1 MNITNHKLLK
11 FRILSPIFATVFA
24 VAVYAEVKEYFM
36 FPFVFLQ
43 LASLVLA
50 IKFKCKKNKK
60 SLSVIS
66 KGGAIFLTIL
76 YVLAIA
82 MGIMVAMKSANI
94 AHSIAAACFYVVCL
108 DAIMAIPFVLSF
120 TEGSRWSS
128 GYGTSD
134 GGRVSGITP
143 ASGMP
148 IIGCSDSGG
157 TTPTLWPA
165 GHHSNDI
172 HIESP
177 GVNPTTGLPMANGAV
192 DVGGNLYGMNHDTY
206 NSVTGSGYT
215 DYSGSSYSSSM
226 SDYSHDYN
234 NDFGRNS

>member
-1 MNITNHKLLK
+1 MITNHKLLN
-11 FRILSPIFATVFA
+11 FRIVSILVAAVFTLD
-24 VAVYAEVKEYFM
+24 VYIDVNEYFM
-36 FPFVFLQ
+36 FPLFILQ
-43 LASLVLA
+43 LVTFLLALLLKKKRKEKSLVIISRGGSIALLLIYICA
-50 IKFKCKKNKK
+50 IVMGVFV
-60 SLSVIS
+60 SMTTSRPVD
-66 KGGAIFLTIL
+66 AIFLLLI
-76 YVLAIA
+76 
-82 MGIMVAMKSANI
+82 
-94 AHSIAAACFYVVCL
+94 YVVIL
-108 DAIMAIPFVLSF
+108 DALMSIPFVLSF
-120 TEGSRWSS
+120 TEGSRWRS

-134 GGRVSGITP
+134 GGRVSGMTP
-143 ASGMP
+143 ANGVP
-148 IIGCSDSGG
+148 IIGCSDSSG

-215 DYSGSSYSSSM
+215 DYSGSSYSSST